1 MTALDDFDLAAS
13 TVTGLVTA
21 VRADQ
26 WALPTACLD
35 WDVRAVVNHLA
46 HGNAKV
52 AFWAGTGPPAPDGDY
67 LGGAPDTSPGTSPA
81 EAFAASVASARAVL
95 AAPGLFSR
103 QVTTP
108 LGEVPGVFL
117 VHMRVNEYLA
127 HGWDIA
133 DATGQPTDLAPE
145 LASRALEQWR
155 SRFGATPRQPGGPF
169 GPEVPPPPDA
179 TAADRLAAFLGRKA
193 VTGQRLPECL
203 E

>member
-1 MTALDDFDLAAS
+1 MTGLDDFDRAAS

-26 WALPTACLD
+26 WALPTACAD

-52 AFWAGTGPPAPDGDY
+52 AFWAGTAPPAPDGDY
-67 LGGAPDTSPGTSPA
+67 LGASPA
-81 EAFAASVASARAVL
+81 EAFAESVTAARAVL
-95 AAPGLFSR
+95 AEPGLFTR

-133 DATGQPTDLAPE
+133 DATGRPTDFLPDLAE
-145 LASRALEQWR
+145 RALRQWQ
-155 SRFGATPRQPGGPF
+155 SRFGAAPRRPGGPF
-169 GPEVPPPPDA
+169 GPEVEPRPDA
-179 TAADRLAAFLGRKA
+179 TPADRLAAFLGRKA
-193 VTGQRLPECL
+193 VNG
-203 E
+203 

>member
-1 MTALDDFDLAAS
+1 MTVLDEFDLAAS

-26 WALPTACLD
+26 WALPTACAE

-67 LGGAPDTSPGTSPA
+67 LGASPA
-81 EAFAASVASARAVL
+81 AAFAASVASARSVL

-145 LASRALEQWR
+145 LATRALEQWR
-155 SRFGATPRQPGGPF
+155 SRFGAAPRQPGGPF
-169 GPEVPPPPDA
+169 GPEVPPPPEA
-179 TAADRLAAFLGRKA
+179 TPADRLAAFLGRKA
-193 VTGQRLPECL
+193 VNSWS
-203 E
+203 

>member
-1 MTALDDFDLAAS
+1 MTEFDDFDLAAS

-26 WALPTACLD
+26 WAHPTACQD

-52 AFWAGTGPPAPDGDY
+52 AFWAGAGPPVPDGDY
-67 LGGAPDTSPGTSPA
+67 LGPSPVS
-81 EAFAASVASARAVL
+81 AFAASVAAARAVL
-95 AAPGLFSR
+95 AAPGLLAR

-133 DATGQPTDLAPE
+133 DATGQPTDLLPD
-145 LASRALEQWR
+145 LAAQALAQWR
-155 SRFGATPRQPGGPF
+155 TRFGSTPRQPGGPF
-169 GPEVPPPPDA
+169 GPEIPAPPDA

-193 VTGQRLPECL
+193 VNG
-203 E
+203 

>member
-1 MTALDDFDLAAS
+1 MTPLDEFDLAAS
-13 TVTGLVTA
+13 TVTGLVAA
-21 VRADQ
+21 VRAGQ
-26 WALPTACLD
+26 WALPTACPD

-67 LGGAPDTSPGTSPA
+67 LSSSPA
-81 EAFAASVASARAVL
+81 EAFAASVAAVRAVL

-127 HGWDIA
+127 HGWDLA
-133 DATGQPTDLAPE
+133 DATGASTDLLPD
-145 LASRALEQWR
+145 LAEATLEQWR
-155 SRFGATPRQPGGPF
+155 SRFGSAHPRAHP
-169 GPEVPPPPDA
+169 
-179 TAADRLAAFLGRKA
+179 
-193 VTGQRLPECL
+193 CL
-203 E
+203 RHP

>member
-1 MTALDDFDLAAS
+1 MTPLDEFDLAAS
-13 TVTGLVTA
+13 TVRALVSA

-26 WALPTACLD
+26 WALPTACAE

-52 AFWAGTGPPAPDGDY
+52 AFWSGSGPPAPDGDY
-67 LGGAPDTSPGTSPA
+67 LGESPA
-81 EAFAASVASARAVL
+81 EAFAASVAAARAVL

-117 VHMRVNEYLA
+117 VHMRVNEYVV

-133 DATGQPTDLAPE
+133 DATGASTDLVPE
-145 LASRALEQWR
+145 LAERALEQWR
-155 SRFGATPRQPGGPF
+155 ARFGTAPRQVGGPF
-169 GPEVPPPPDA
+169 GPEVDAPPDA

-193 VTGQRLPECL
+193 VGG
-203 E
+203 

>member
-13 TVTGLVTA
+13 TVIGLVTA

-26 WALPTACLD
+26 WALPTACVD

-52 AFWAGTGPPAPDGDY
+52 AFWAGTGPPAPDGDH
-67 LGGAPDTSPGTSPA
+67 LGASPVS
-81 EAFAASVASARAVL
+81 AFAASVAAARAVL
-95 AAPGLFSR
+95 AEPGLFSR

-127 HGWDIA
+127 HGWTSRTRRGSRR
-133 DATGQPTDLAPE
+133 TGRPSWRRGRWSSGGPGSE
-145 LASRALEQWR
+145 RRHGSRAGRSARSSPRHRKPRRPTGWR
-155 SRFGATPRQPGGPF
+155 PSWGGR
-169 GPEVPPPPDA
+169 G
-179 TAADRLAAFLGRKA
+179 
-193 VTGQRLPECL
+193 
-203 E
+203 

>member
-1 MTALDDFDLAAS
+1 MTPLDEFDLAAS

-26 WALPTACLD
+26 WALPTACAD

-67 LGGAPDTSPGTSPA
+67 LGASPGS
-81 EAFAASVASARAVL
+81 AFIASVAAVRAVL
-95 AAPGLFSR
+95 AAPGLFAR

-133 DATGQPTDLAPE
+133 DATGQLTDLVPE

-155 SRFGATPRQPGGPF
+155 SRFGSTPRQPGGPF
-169 GPEVPPPPDA
+169 GPEIPAPPNA

-193 VTGQRLPECL
+193 VNG
-203 E
+203 

>member
-21 VRADQ
+21 VRAGQ
-26 WALPTACLD
+26 WALPTACPD

-67 LGGAPDTSPGTSPA
+67 LGPSPA
-81 EAFAASVASARAVL
+81 EAFAASVAAARAVL

-127 HGWDIA
+127 HGWDVA
-133 DATGQPTDLAPE
+133 DATGQPTDLLPE
-145 LASRALEQWR
+145 LATQALEQWR

-169 GPEVPPPPDA
+169 GPEVEAPEGA
-179 TAADRLAAFLGRKA
+179 TAADRLAAFLGRKG
-193 VTGQRLPECL
+193 VSG
-203 E
+203 

>member
-1 MTALDDFDLAAS
+1 MTALDEFDLAAS

-26 WALPTACLD
+26 WALPTACAD
-35 WDVRAVVNHLA
+35 WDVRAVVNHLV

-67 LGGAPDTSPGTSPA
+67 LGASPV
-81 EAFAASVASARAVL
+81 EAFAASVAAARAVL
-95 AAPGLFSR
+95 AAPGLFAR

-155 SRFGATPRQPGGPF
+155 SRFGSTPRQPGGPF
-169 GPEVPPPPDA
+169 GPEIPAPPDA

-193 VTGQRLPECL
+193 VNG
-203 E
+203 

>member
-26 WALPTACLD
+26 WALPTACTE

-67 LGGAPDTSPGTSPA
+67 LGDSPA
-81 EAFAASVASARAVL
+81 EAFVASVAAAREVL
-95 AAPGLFSR
+95 AEPGLFTR

-133 DATGQPTDLAPE
+133 DATGQPRDLAPE
-145 LASRALEQWR
+145 LAARALEQWR
-155 SRFGATPRQPGGPF
+155 SRFGTAPRQAGGPF
-169 GPEVPPPPDA
+169 GPEVEPEGEA

-193 VTGQRLPECL
+193 VRG
-203 E
+203 

>member
-13 TVTGLVTA
+13 TVTRLVTT
-21 VRADQ
+21 VRAGQ
-26 WALPTACLD
+26 WALPTACPD

-67 LGGAPDTSPGTSPA
+67 LGSSPA
-81 EAFAASVASARAVL
+81 EAFTASVSATRAVL
-95 AAPGLFSR
+95 AEPGLFSR

-145 LASRALEQWR
+145 LAARALEQWR

-169 GPEVPPPPDA
+169 GPEIPPPPHP
-179 TAADRLAAFLGRKA
+179 TAADELAAFLGRKA
-193 VTGQRLPECL
+193 VSG
-203 E
+203 